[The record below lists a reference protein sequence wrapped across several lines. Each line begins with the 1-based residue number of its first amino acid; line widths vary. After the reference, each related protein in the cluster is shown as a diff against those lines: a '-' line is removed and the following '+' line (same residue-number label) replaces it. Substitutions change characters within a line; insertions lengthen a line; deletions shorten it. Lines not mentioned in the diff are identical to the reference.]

1 MVADGGCY
9 FSHGIQEVSY
19 LWYQDVI
26 SLWEFAL
33 CSFAQKSYYERFA
46 QVALNKRATVSD
58 SLEKIREHCIFRMV
72 LAVFPPFYV
81 KEQIALVELRSF
93 DLLEI
98 ATVRESLRSL

>member
-1 MVADGGCY
+1 MVSGRY
-9 FSHGIQEVSY
+9 FTLGIR
-19 LWYQDVI
+19 
-26 SLWEFAL
+26 SLLF
-33 CSFAQKSYYERFA
+33 CYYERFA

-58 SLEKIREHCIFRMV
+58 SLEKIREHCMF